1 MRIHRLEIQA
11 FGPFATRQ
19 QIDFDELSAQG
30 LFLLNGQT
38 GAGKTSIL
46 DAVCFALYGSMPGA
60 RQNGKRLRSD
70 HAEAATAPE
79 VVCEFSARGRRFE
92 VTRSPQWDRP
102 SARSGKGTTVQQAR
116 TLLRERVGGSWV
128 EKSARN
134 DEAAAELGEVL
145 GMSLDQFTKVVL
157 LPQGEFAAFLRAD
170 AKERRPLLQRLFNTQ
185 RFEAVEQ
192 TLALDA
198 GAAKVEHDQALAAVG
213 HLLRGAREEAGRHL
227 APEQLPD
234 EAVDGARMLG
244 QLQESVAALAADAAA
259 RAAAGAEELGRLRAQ
274 VAAQEQRL
282 ADHAELVTLEEL
294 EDKHRTN
301 EPAYRQLAED
311 LQAHRRAELLAAPIR
326 HRDQAAA
333 AAGRAAEQLR
343 QLAEAAAAH
352 PLYADYGKE
361 LPVLEASG
369 DAAGRLES
377 VLAEA
382 ADRAG
387 AQLGQVQA
395 LLPEEERLRALEA
408 SETELEAELLRLTGQ
423 MGRTAEETA
432 ACRAEVSGLQDR
444 LQSLQAAAGDIPALE
459 RSVEEAEA
467 VAGAA
472 AEHAACTADLAAATG
487 VRDEAKV
494 QQLELKERWLD
505 LLQQRLDNAAAEL
518 ASRLEEGAPCPVC
531 GAEEHPAPA
540 GAGAGRLVGEEEEAA
555 ARREHGQAEA
565 RLGRAQQ
572 ECAKLEARLAALAA
586 RGGETPADEARA
598 AVERARTELDA
609 ARQVARERERLESAA
624 AAAAAKLEELGRQA
638 SLLDVDHAATGTE
651 LKAVRG
657 QCGQLGSKLA
667 ALTPAGSTLSGHAHA
682 LSALV
687 AAVGEAVRALDASR
701 HAAAALERSAEEL
714 AGAIAGSAFDGE
726 EQARAAL
733 LSAADLEA
741 AQQAIEEHTLLGQRL
756 QLLQDSEPV
765 RRARADRE
773 VQAAPDAEALV
784 QLRSR
789 TEMLDQEV
797 RDLQVRSGVLQ
808 ASDRQLQSYG
818 PRLAG
823 SSAALDAARERYE
836 RIQSVADTVRGL
848 GENERRMTLTTY
860 VLAARLEQ
868 IAAAASE
875 RLGTM
880 TDGRYTLVHDDSK
893 SGNKKSGLGLHVND
907 GWTGQ
912 RRDTATLS
920 GGESFMASLALAL
933 GLADVVQAEAGG
945 VDIETLF
952 VDEGFGS
959 LDEQALEQ
967 VMDALEGL
975 RDGGRVVG
983 LVSHVP
989 EMKLRIP
996 AQLRVAKGRQGSSV
1010 ELVLGE
1016 PAGV

>member
-1 MRIHRLEIQA
+1 
-11 FGPFATRQ
+11 
-19 QIDFDELSAQG
+19 
-30 LFLLNGQT
+30 
-38 GAGKTSIL
+38 
-46 DAVCFALYGSMPGA
+46 V
-60 RQNGKRLRSD
+60 
-70 HAEAATAPE
+70 
-79 VVCEFSARGRRFE
+79 
-92 VTRSPQWDRP
+92 
-102 SARSGKGTTVQQAR
+102 
-116 TLLRERVGGSWV
+116 
-128 EKSARN
+128 
-134 DEAAAELGEVL
+134 
-145 GMSLDQFTKVVL
+145 
-157 LPQGEFAAFLRAD
+157 
-170 AKERRPLLQRLFNTQ
+170 
-185 RFEAVEQ
+185 
-192 TLALDA
+192 
-198 GAAKVEHDQALAAVG
+198 
-213 HLLRGAREEAGRHL
+213 
-227 APEQLPD
+227 
-234 EAVDGARMLG
+234 
-244 QLQESVAALAADAAA
+244 
-259 RAAAGAEELGRLRAQ
+259 
-274 VAAQEQRL
+274 
-282 ADHAELVTLEEL
+282 ADHAELATLEEL

-301 EPAYRQLAED
+301 EPAFRQLAED

-333 AAGRAAEQLR
+333 AAARAAGQVR

-352 PLYADYGKE
+352 RLYADYGTE
-361 LPVLEASG
+361 LPAF
-369 DAAGRLES
+369 DAAGEGTGRLEA

-408 SETELEAELLRLTGQ
+408 SEAELEAELLRLTGQ
-423 MGRTAEETA
+423 RHRAAEESN
-432 ACRAEVSGLQDR
+432 ACREEASRLQDALR
-444 LQSLQAAAGDIPALE
+444 SLKAAAQDIPALE
-459 RSVEEAEA
+459 RSVDEAEA
-467 VAGAA
+467 VAAA
-472 AEHAACTADLAAATG
+472 AAGHAACTAELAAATD

-494 QQLELKERWLD
+494 LQLDLKERWLD

-518 ASRLEEGAPCPVC
+518 ASRLEEGTACPVC
-531 GAEEHPAPA
+531 GSEEHPAPA
-540 GAGAGRLVGEEEEAA
+540 GAGTGRLVGEEEEAA
-555 ARREHGQAEA
+555 ARQEHGEAEA
-565 RLGRAQQ
+565 RLAEAQQ
-572 ECAKLEARLAALAA
+572 ECARLEARLAALAA

-598 AVERARTELDA
+598 AVERAGAELDA
-609 ARQVARERERLESAA
+609 ARQAVRERERLESAA
-624 AAAAAKLEELGRQA
+624 AAAAVKLEELGRQV
-638 SLLDVDHAATGTE
+638 SGLDVDHAAAGTE
-651 LKAVRG
+651 LKAVRA
-657 QCGQLGSKLA
+657 QRGQLASKLA
-667 ALTPAGSTLSGHAHA
+667 ALAPAGSTLSGHADA

-687 AAVGEAVRALDASR
+687 AALGEAVRAVDAGR

-714 AGAIAGSAFDGE
+714 AGAIDGSAFDGE

-741 AQQAIEEHTLLGQRL
+741 AQRGIEEHTLLGQRL
-756 QLLQDSEPV
+756 QLLRNSEPV
-765 RRARADRE
+765 LRARADRDAG
-773 VQAAPDAEALV
+773 QAAPDADALV
-784 QLRSR
+784 ELRSR
-789 TEMLDQEV
+789 TEALDQQV

-818 PRLAG
+818 PRLAQAA
-823 SSAALDAARERYE
+823 AALDAARERYE

-1016 PAGV
+1016 PAGI